1 MAMSYMQF
9 MKTQNKDQERQIEVE
24 LTKLSIESALS
35 LRGYV
40 ADDADKSTIKELVTN
55 IVNKSIVTRGFKRV
69 SQFPDLKN

>member
-1 MAMSYMQF
+1 
-9 MKTQNKDQERQIEVE
+9 MKIPYPKFINLQSEDQERQIEVE

-55 IVNKSIVTRGFKRV
+55 IINKSIVTRGFKRV